1 MDPNLALPS
10 YRVYRG
16 SLLAL
21 LVGSVFAV
29 WLLVLPPDGADSDGP
44 PAALAGVLP
53 SATPTPTS
61 TPEPAPTPPGAPTST
76 PGGVAAAPT
85 SPTPSPTAT
94 PTPTA
99 ASGVADEYIVQP
111 GESLSLIAERFLAPG
126 GDIEAFFQRI
136 VDLNGITDPSSIAV
150 GQVIAIPAQ

>member
-53 SATPTPTS
+53 RATPIPTS
-61 TPEPAPTPPGAPTST
+61 TPELAPTPAVAPTST
-76 PGGVAAAPT
+76 PGGVAAG
-85 SPTPSPTAT
+85 PTPSAPDPTAT
-94 PTPTA
+94 PAPTV
-99 ASGVADEYIVQP
+99 ASGVAEEYIVQP
-111 GESLSLIAERFLAPG
+111 GDLLSLIAERFLTPG
-126 GDIEAFFQRI
+126 GDIDSFFQHI
-136 VDLNGITDPSSIAV
+136 VDLNGIADPSNIAV
-150 GQVIAIPAQ
+150 GQVIAIPTQ

>member
-61 TPEPAPTPPGAPTST
+61 TPEPTSTPVGVPTTT
-76 PGGVAAAPT
+76 PGGVAAP
-85 SPTPSPTAT
+85 SVPPTPSPTAT
-94 PTPTA
+94 PAPTV
-99 ASGVADEYIVQP
+99 ASGVAEEYIVQP
-111 GESLSLIAERFLAPG
+111 GDSMSLIVERFLAPG
-126 GDIEAFFQRI
+126 GDVEAFLQRV
-136 VDLNGITDPSSIAV
+136 VDLNGITDPSNISV